1 MDSTDILKSAL
12 KNEREIFLKNL
23 SSFTVLDIGTIVS
36 VENGRALV
44 HGSSFVGGQQM
55 IYDDAEIIYPG
66 NEGGA
71 YTAESAGTP
80 CLIFIPMSCMPS
92 ISDRNIRIRAASYDT
107 DGVKVMPIG
116 NAAAALV
123 KTCFNSGGIYSIL
136 SKNYSLS
143 FSEDTINLERKD
155 SHASVSMDNNGGLH
169 VIKRGENSTHYVDM
183 VDGSTT
189 SKWQSKDQDVQ
200 WTDTLNSDGSR
211 TLVQNNPQNEE
222 ADPTCSITI
231 DKTGNVSVDGKTI
244 NLNGDDKRLVTY
256 GELKEAMDKLW
267 TAMTTTPIAGNG
279 STQPSWTGLPNGI
292 DISASETQTVKTGG

>member
-231 DKTGNVSVDGKTI
+231 DKTGNVAVDGKTI

>member
-1 MDSTDILKSAL
+1 MDSTDILKSAF
-12 KNEREIFLKNL
+12 KNEREIFLRNL
-23 SSFTVLDIGTIVS
+23 SSFTILDIGTIVS

-71 YTAESAGTP
+71 YVAESAGTP

-92 ISDRNIRIRAASYDT
+92 ISNRNIRLRTASYDT

-116 NAAAALV
+116 NAAEAIV
-123 KTCFNSGGIYSIL
+123 KTMFNSGGAYSIL
-136 SKNYSLS
+136 TKNYNFS
-143 FSEDTINLERKD
+143 FDEDTIKLERKD
-155 SHASVSMDNNGGLH
+155 SQASVSMDYQGGLH
-169 VIKRGENSTHYVDM
+169 VLKRGSESTHYVDM

-189 SKWQSKDQDVQ
+189 STWQSKDKDVQ
-200 WTDTLNSDGSR
+200 WVDTLNSDGSR
-211 TLVQNNPQNEE
+211 TLVQSNPQNEE

-231 DKTGNVSVDGKTI
+231 DKDGNVSVNGKTI

-279 STQPSWTGLPNGI
+279 STQPSWTGLPQGI
-292 DISASETQTVKTGG
+292 DISASETQTIKTGG